1 MQQLIARLRSGAKS
15 DPLVIFLVV
24 SALIFVLYWIV
35 LGRKETI
42 EVPTAVQESLLGDYA
57 LMTGQ
62 SPDEE
67 AKQKLLD
74 DYIANELLFRE
85 AVQRGMHMTD
95 LTTKQRLIDRV
106 RFMISGAPAEP
117 TEDKL
122 LAWYAEHP
130 THYQAEPSMTLKHVF
145 FESKPADVAVM
156 LQTLNSGGT
165 VAGEDFWM
173 GRDLDHYGYSVIRAM
188 FGEPFLEAAGKLPEG
203 TWSGPY
209 QSTRGW
215 HLVQVTSKDA
225 GRLLPY
231 PEARDQV
238 RQDYL
243 SAEAASVVSE
253 EVARLKEEYAI
264 RVE

>member
-1 MQQLIARLRSGAKS
+1 MQQLVARFRNGAKS
-15 DPLVIFLVV
+15 DPFVIFLVV
-24 SALIFVLYWIV
+24 SALIFILYWIV

-42 EVPTAVQESLLGDYA
+42 EVPTAVQESLLSDYA

-62 SPDEE
+62 APDEE
-67 AKQKLLD
+67 AKQRLID

-85 AVQRGMHMTD
+85 AVERGMHMTD

-117 TEDKL
+117 NEDKL
-122 LAWYAEHP
+122 LTWYAENP
-130 THYQAEPSMTLKHVF
+130 THYQAEPSMTLRHVF
-145 FESKPADVAVM
+145 FESKPADAEGM
-156 LQTLNSGGT
+156 LRTLESGGR

-173 GRDLDHYGYSVIRAM
+173 GRDLDQYGYSVIRAM
-188 FGEPFLEAAGKLPEG
+188 FGEPFLDAAEKLPEG
-203 TWSGPY
+203 KWSGPL

-215 HLVQVTSKDA
+215 HLVLVTAKDA

-243 SAEAASVVSE
+243 SAEAASVVSK